1 MELTTD
7 SGESER
13 QGVPLV
19 KALPEYFVSTFLL
32 NIKEINKLYK
42 KKYFKEVLPLKENHC
57 YILVNI
63 YIDFSPIYMH
73 SCTIFK
79 NWYHTIYAVS
89 IENLPSIPAKT

>member
-42 KKYFKEVLPLKENHC
+42 KKKVF
-57 YILVNI
+57 
-63 YIDFSPIYMH
+63 
-73 SCTIFK
+73 
-79 NWYHTIYAVS
+79 
-89 IENLPSIPAKT
+89 